1 MGEKGTPGRCDGVGE
16 MGTREGVIKVWV
28 SRVPC
33 RATVVSM
40 RRVPLERCIY
50 VFIF

>member
-33 RATVVSM
+33 RATVVWM
-40 RRVPLERCIY
+40 RRVPLEWCIY